1 MAKDHNNW
9 TGIGNLVAD
18 PEMRFLTDGKAVT
31 KFRIAV
37 NGWKDGEVDFISIV
51 CFGKLAEIVGEYTT
65 KGKRVFVSGRLRIKS
80 YEKEGQKKI
89 YSEIEGNE
97 VQILTPRTST
107 NNEQP
112 EQEAPEEYDDIPF

>member
-18 PEMRFLTDGKAVT
+18 PEMRFTVDGKAVT

-51 CFGKLAEIVGEYTT
+51 CFGNVAEKAGEWLK
-65 KGKRVFVSGRLRIKS
+65 KGKKALVMGRLRIKQ
-80 YEKEGQKKI
+80 YEKDGEKKF
-89 YSEIEGNE
+89 STEIEGND
-97 VQILTPRTST
+97 VQILSPKG
-107 NNEQP
+107 E
-112 EQEAPEEYDDIPF
+112 